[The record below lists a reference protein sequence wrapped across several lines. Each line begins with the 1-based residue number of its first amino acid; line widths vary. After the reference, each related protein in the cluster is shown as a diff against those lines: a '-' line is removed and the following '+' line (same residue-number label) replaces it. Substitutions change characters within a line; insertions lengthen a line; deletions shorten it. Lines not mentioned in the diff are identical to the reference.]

1 MAEVVVGRVAKVH
14 GIRGELAVEVRTDAP
29 ELRFAE
35 GASVDARLKDGAV
48 RALTIAAARWHT
60 GRLLVRF
67 DQVPDRDDAERLR
80 GALLL
85 ADPEGLPEPS
95 DPEEFRDHDL
105 IGLAAVLAGD
115 AEGTVLGRV
124 TDVQHGPGGELLVIS
139 RDSGADLLVPFVAAI
154 VPEVDIAGGRVVLDP
169 PEGLIE

>member
-1 MAEVVVGRVAKVH
+1 MAEVVVGRVAKAH

-105 IGLAAVLAGD
+105 IGLAAVLAD
-115 AEGTVLGRV
+115 GTVLGRV
-124 TDVQHGPGGELLVIS
+124 ADVQHGPGGELLVVA
-139 RDSGADLLVPFVAAI
+139 RESGADVLVPFVTAI